1 MESVA
6 VAVITSIVA
15 PLVLAWRIDRKEKK
29 QARFEKLEQRI
40 DEVAMGNL
48 RLQILN
54 LIQHNP
60 ENKAAI
66 LQLYDEY
73 KSRGGN
79 SYIKEVVKQWQKKR
93 NS

>member
-1 MESVA
+1 MEAIV

-15 PLVLAWRIDRKEKK
+15 PLVLAWRIERKEQSK
-29 QARFEKLEQRI
+29 ARFDELAKRI
-40 DEVAMGNL
+40 DEVSMGNL

-60 ENKAAI
+60 ENKSAI
-66 LQLYDEY
+66 LSLYDEY

-79 SYIKEVVKQWQKKR
+79 SYIRETVKQWQKKR

>member
-6 VAVITSIVA
+6 VAIITSIVA
-15 PLVLAWRIDRKEKK
+15 PLVLAWHMDRKEKK

-79 SYIKEVVKQWQKKR
+79 SYIKEVIKQWQKKR

>member
-1 MESVA
+1 MQAIVVA
-6 VAVITSIVA
+6 IITSIIA
-15 PLVLAWRIDRKEKK
+15 PLVLNWLNSRKAKK
-29 QARFEKLEQRI
+29 DERFAKLEEKI

-54 LIQHNP
+54 LVQHDP
-60 ENKAAI
+60 ENKSAI
-66 LQLYDEY
+66 LSLWDEY

-79 SYIKEVVKQWQKKR
+79 SYLKGVIKEWQKKR

>member
-1 MESVA
+1 MQAIVVA
-6 VAVITSIVA
+6 IITSIIA
-15 PLVLAWRIDRKEKK
+15 PLVLNFLNTRKANKDE
-29 QARFEKLEQRI
+29 RFAKLEEKI

-54 LIQHNP
+54 LVQHDP
-60 ENKAAI
+60 ENKSAI
-66 LQLYDEY
+66 LSLWDEY

-79 SYIKEVVKQWQKKR
+79 SYLKGVIKEWQKKR

>member
-1 MESVA
+1 MEAIVVA
-6 VAVITSIVA
+6 IITSICA
-15 PLVLAWRIDRKEKK
+15 PLVLNWLNSRKERKDE
-29 QARFEKLEQRI
+29 RFAKLEAQIR
-40 DEVAMGNL
+40 EVSMGNL

-60 ENKAAI
+60 ENKSAI
-66 LQLYDEY
+66 LSLWDEY

-79 SYIKEVVKQWQKKR
+79 SYLKDVVKQWQKKK